1 MARKPSESDTG
12 RNSKLDDQSLFF
24 DEQRFVDGVFNDDY
38 VLVVGNGVI
47 LDVNQKTFKDT
58 GGDINQYIL
67 DEINKDRRKTRYGFV
82 DHENFTEVFRG
93 TPPAEPDPIYK
104 LLTDDFS
111 YDLSDISPELTQLLR
126 TKLFKCVLTT
136 CIDSYLETLMF
147 DIWGEDLL
155 VVNISDNQ
163 SLKDFQDALKQ
174 SRGNK
179 YSRPTLFYVFGKVI
193 KGRPKPR
200 GFVETDVDAIKI
212 IEKWMLLDT
221 NYIVP
226 FLKSKRLLALGCK
239 FDDWYFRFFWYILTR
254 GFDDTDR
261 YGNLLSNDNLATMF
275 NPNSSSDKSLKEYLN
290 RRGVCMH
297 DDAWKFMKDIHSLLA
312 STALDS
318 PFRQMVIKKRKEEN
332 CIFISYKSC
341 DVFEASRLFCRL
353 VREGLNVWFDNAS
366 LDVGDEYK
374 KVIRNVITNKAKIF
388 IPILSP
394 EVAAELRIKDLEY
407 VLSIVMNGDGLQRIL
422 TSRYFLWL

>member
-1 MARKPSESDTG
+1 MD
-12 RNSKLDDQSLFF
+12 
-24 DEQRFVDGVFNDDY
+24 
-38 VLVVGNGVI
+38 VVG
-47 LDVNQKTFKDT
+47 
-58 GGDINQYIL
+58 
-67 DEINKDRRKTRYGFV
+67 
-82 DHENFTEVFRG
+82 
-93 TPPAEPDPIYK
+93 YK
-104 LLTDDFS
+104 LHCS
-111 YDLSDISPELTQLLR
+111 
-126 TKLFKCVLTT
+126 
-136 CIDSYLETLMF
+136 
-147 DIWGEDLL
+147 
-155 VVNISDNQ
+155 
-163 SLKDFQDALKQ
+163 
-174 SRGNK
+174 
-179 YSRPTLFYVFGKVI
+179 
-193 KGRPKPR
+193 
-200 GFVETDVDAIKI
+200 
-212 IEKWMLLDT
+212 
-221 NYIVP
+221 

-394 EVAAELRIKDLEY
+394 EVAAELEDKGLGICSFYSNEWRWASENPDISIFPVAIDGYNLKDRTHEIFDRIIGHETTGVDMTQRVAIAQGHEKVGYAKLLE
-407 VLSIVMNGDGLQRIL
+407 SIKNHLKL
-422 TSRYFLWL
+422 TEV